1 MIAIKVEDLSKVYK
15 LYDAKK
21 DRLKEAVN
29 PFKANYHREF
39 YALKNISFKVQQ
51 GEIIGIVGKNGSGKS
66 TLLKIITGLLTP
78 TVGSVEVNGKVSAL
92 LELGAGFNPEY
103 TGIENIYQN
112 GTIMGFTREQMEE
125 KIDCIVSFAD
135 IGEFIRQPV
144 KMYSSGM
151 YVRLAFAVAINV
163 DPNILIIDEALAVG
177 DIKFQQKCYRKID
190 EFREKGKTILFCTH
204 DTGAVLNLCTSCLWI
219 HEGSIKDNGHPDA
232 VIKKY
237 RAYMYYEQNV
247 NLLNDNNDKINK
259 TESDIVAWQSVDNCS
274 YFGEGGAVIS
284 AVSFFEEE
292 TGKPVNILR
301 GGEQVVVGIKAKA
314 LSSIERPI
322 FGFNI
327 KNAYGI
333 NAFGT
338 NTFQEECK
346 VKPFQKEQQSEIF
359 FSFAF
364 PPLSNG
370 IYNLDIAIA
379 DGTQVVHIQHC
390 WKFDVYSFQVENI
403 GEKYSFGYIYL
414 QPVDVIIK

>member
-1 MIAIKVEDLSKVYK
+1 MQDLSKVYK
-15 LYDAKK
+15 LYDSKK

-29 PFKANYHREF
+29 PFKKVYHREF
-39 YALKNISFKVQQ
+39 YALKNLSFQVQQ

-66 TLLKIITGLLTP
+66 TLLKIVTGLLTP
-78 TVGSVEVNGKVSAL
+78 TTGSVEVNGKVSAL

-112 GTIMGFTREQMEE
+112 GMIMGFTREQIDE
-125 KIDCIVSFAD
+125 KKDSIVSFAD
-135 IGEFIRQPV
+135 IGEFIHQPV

-163 DPNILIIDEALAVG
+163 DPSILIIDEALAVG

-219 HEGSIKDNGHPDA
+219 HEGSIKERGHPDD

-247 NLLNDNNDKINK
+247 NLLNDNGNENDK
-259 TESDIVAWQSVDNCS
+259 TDESETVIWQSVEKCS
-274 YFGEGGAVIS
+274 YFGEGGAVIL

-292 TGKPVNILR
+292 TGKPVSILR

-314 LSSIERPI
+314 LSAIERPI

-338 NTFQEECK
+338 NTFQEDCK
-346 VKPFQKEQQSEIF
+346 VKPLTKEKQSEVY
-359 FSFAF
+359 FSFSF
-364 PPLSNG
+364 PPLANG
-370 IYNLDIAIA
+370 VYSFDIAVA
-379 DGTQVVHIQHC
+379 DGTQVVHVQHC
-390 WKFDVYSFQVENI
+390 WKFDVYSFRVENI

-414 QPVDVIIK
+414 QPDDVIIK